1 MALKKRVDLLI
12 SILNIVLIYIYIYIY
27 IYSVKIYSVRNT
39 INSESRTLK

>member
-1 MALKKRVDLLI
+1 MALKKRVDL
-12 SILNIVLIYIYIYIY
+12 LIYIYIYIY

>member
-1 MALKKRVDLLI
+1 MALKKRVDLL
-12 SILNIVLIYIYIYIY
+12 IYIY